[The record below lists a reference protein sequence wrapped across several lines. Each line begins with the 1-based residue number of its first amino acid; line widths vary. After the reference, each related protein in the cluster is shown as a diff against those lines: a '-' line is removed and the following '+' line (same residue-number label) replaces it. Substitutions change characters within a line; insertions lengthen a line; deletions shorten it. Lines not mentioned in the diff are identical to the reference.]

1 MRQHIEFMQAF
12 LSGLRSLP
20 NPDKYTQAYIRAFEV
35 CLYSAKKHEQK
46 SNHKTNGTNLELPGT
61 FTEIR

>member
-35 CLYSAKKHEQK
+35 CLHSAKREQK
-46 SNHKTNGTNLELPGT
+46 SNHKTNGTNMELSGT

>member
-1 MRQHIEFMQAF
+1 MRQHIDFMRAF

-20 NPDKYTQAYIRAFEV
+20 NPDKYTQAYIRAFEI
-35 CLYSAKKHEQK
+35 CLYSAERQQK

>member
-1 MRQHIEFMQAF
+1 MRQHIDFMRAF

-20 NPDKYTQAYIRAFEV
+20 NPDKYTQAYIRAFEM
-35 CLYSAKKHEQK
+35 CLYSAERQQK
-46 SNHKTNGTNLELPGT
+46 SNHKTYGTNLGLPDA